1 MVPANN
7 RFIVFPANLLKDREC
22 GKLKYCGKSS
32 TFLKI
37 ENIRRITRLISFCLT
52 IGIITLISVFPARAD
67 EVEDQS
73 YKLDYSKLYLNEP
86 LSSGP
91 CSDMPWEED
100 ENFKEA
106 KLKNDTNVLLAGYR
120 TVLRD
125 PLPGEE
131 YNVHLAASMLAGLTV
146 KPGEVFSQN
155 GRIGPYTMERG
166 FQKGPTY
173 VGTTLTTTIG
183 GGVCKIAS
191 TIYNVT
197 CLSNLEIVERYN
209 HTMPVPY
216 VPYGQDATVAYG
228 ARDFKFRNNTGSTIM
243 IWAKGIDNILYI
255 GFYGKEPVS
264 EVEWKHEFLERTK
277 APNVYKTVDNLSRG
291 EEKLVL
297 EGMDGA
303 VVKSWLI
310 IHEPGGDKERYMGVS
325 TYKPMANII
334 EKGR

>member
-1 MVPANN
+1 MASQAEKNRLMLKMVCLSMTVCILLLAA
-7 RFIVFPANLLKDREC
+7 IVPV
-22 GKLKYCGKSS
+22 S
-32 TFLKI
+32 
-37 ENIRRITRLISFCLT
+37 
-52 IGIITLISVFPARAD
+52 AD
-67 EVEDQS
+67 EEEDQS
-73 YKLDYSKLYLNEP
+73 YKLDYSNLYTDEYVT
-86 LSSGP
+86 SGP
-91 CSDMPWEED
+91 CSDMPWKED
-100 ENFKEA
+100 EDFRTA
-106 KLKNDTNVLLAGYR
+106 QQKNDTGVLLAGYR

-131 YNVHLAASMLAGLTV
+131 YNVHLAASMLAGIII

-173 VGTTLTTTIG
+173 IGSTLTTTIG

-191 TIYNVT
+191 TLYNVS
-197 CLSNLEIVERYN
+197 CLSNLEIVERHN
-209 HTMPVPY
+209 HSMPVPY

-228 ARDFKFRNNTGSTIM
+228 SRDFKFRNTTGAAMM
-243 IWAKGIDNILYI
+243 IWAKGIENVLYI
-255 GFYGKEPVS
+255 GFYGKEPVNA
-264 EVEWKHEFLERTK
+264 VEWRHEFLETTK
-277 APNVYKTVDNLSRG
+277 APNIIKTVDNLAKG

-310 IHEPGGDKERYMGVS
+310 IHDPAGVKEKFMGVS
-325 TYKPMANII
+325 SYKPMANVI